1 MGSILGGGSSGGS
14 GGGGLFGGGGSIL
27 DPLGI
32 FKQTGGNILDPL
44 NLMGMLK
51 GQGQPGQGQGGG
63 QQPMTP
69 AGVQYAQQQQ
79 SPVAP
84 GYNVSSPMGPTGFG
98 VGSGSGKP
106 PGQ

>member
-1 MGSILGGGSSGGS
+1 MGSILGGGGGGGS
-14 GGGGLFGGGGSIL
+14 GGGGLFGNGGSIL

-32 FKQTGGNILDPL
+32 FKQTGGSILDPL
-44 NLMGMLK
+44 NLLGQLK
-51 GQGQPGQGQGGG
+51 GQHPGQGQPG

-98 VGSGSGKP
+98 TGSGSGKP